1 MKCFNFKQK
10 LLGEFGTRSQPLNI
24 FKMYWKK
31 LSHEE
36 VKHKIFDALGKNFDY
51 RGERPIL
58 GIPGTYLDTS
68 EFYPDAPFLKDA
80 PYMTAMVK
88 NPNHIGIHTLSDKSV
103 LEVFEGT
110 QQIERDLIHLIA
122 EQIFKGKPNE
132 QDGYVATGGTE
143 ANIQAMW
150 VYRNYFKHEFGAQHQ
165 EIGLVYSED
174 SHYSMPKG
182 ANILGLQNIILKVNE
197 STRAILEEDLHLQI
211 DRAIEKGIKYFI
223 VIANL
228 STTMFGSVDDI
239 DALGDYF
246 SHRNLPFKLHV
257 DAAYGGFIYP
267 FTNPNSRFTFENP
280 YMTSITA
287 DGHKM
292 LQTPYG
298 TGLFL
303 IRKGFIHYVKTE
315 EANYIPGKDYTISG
329 SRSGANAISIWMILQ
344 IHGSEGWKYKMETL
358 CDKTERICSQLNRM
372 GVDYFRN
379 TFLNIIAIS
388 AQHISPELAHKYYL
402 VANSYENEPQ
412 WYKIVLM
419 PHVRQGTIDSFLMD
433 LEREISLIKK

>member
-1 MKCFNFKQK
+1 
-10 LLGEFGTRSQPLNI
+10 
-24 FKMYWKK
+24 MYWKK
-31 LSHEE
+31 RSHEQ
-36 VKHKIFDALGKNFDY
+36 VKEYIFKALEQNLDY
-51 RGERPIL
+51 RGDRPIL
-58 GIPGTYLDTS
+58 GIPGTYLDTT

-80 PYMTAMVK
+80 PFMSAMVR
-88 NPNHIGIHTLSDKSV
+88 NPNHIGVHTLSEDSV

-110 QQIERDLIHLIA
+110 QKIEKELIKLVA
-122 EQIFKGKPNE
+122 EEILNGDVDQ

-150 VYRNYFKHEFGAQHQ
+150 IYRNYFRKKFGARLG

-182 ANILGLQNIILKVNE
+182 ANILNLTNIILEVDPETREIKKE
-197 STRAILEEDLHLQI
+197 SLEQKIKE
-211 DRAIEKGIKYFI
+211 ASKNGIKYFI

-239 DALGDYF
+239 DMLGDF
-246 SHRNLPFKLHV
+246 FTKLNVQFKIHV

-267 FTNPNSRFTFENP
+267 FTNTTSRYTFQNP
-280 YMTSITA
+280 YMNSITA

-303 IRKGFIHYVKTE
+303 IRKDYFDFVKTD
-315 EANYIPGKDYTISG
+315 EAQYIPGKDFTISG
-329 SRSGANAISIWMILQ
+329 SRSGANAISMWMILQ

-358 CDKTERICSQLNRM
+358 CDKTERICKKLERM
-372 GVDYFRN
+372 GVEYFRN
-379 TFLNIIAIS
+379 PHLNIIAIKAKYMS
-388 AQHISPELAHKYYL
+388 KELANKYYL
-402 VANSYENEPQ
+402 VADSYEFEPK
-412 WYKIVLM
+412 WFKIVVM
-419 PHVRQGTIDSFLMD
+419 PHVKQGTIDAFLMD
-433 LEREISLIKK
+433 LESEVRGRK

>member
-1 MKCFNFKQK
+1 
-10 LLGEFGTRSQPLNI
+10 
-24 FKMYWKK
+24 MYWKK

-36 VKHKIFDALGKNFDY
+36 VKQRIFDALNKNFDY
-51 RGERPIL
+51 RGERPVL
-58 GIPGTYLDTS
+58 GIPGTYLDTA

-88 NPNHIGIHTLSDKSV
+88 NPNHIGVHTLSDKSV

-110 QQIERDLIHLIA
+110 QQIEKDLIKLIA
-122 EQIFKGKPNE
+122 EQIFKGNPNE

-150 VYRNYFKHEFGAQHQ
+150 VYRNYFRNEFGAKTD
-165 EIGLVYSED
+165 EIALVYSED

-182 ANILGLQNIILKVNE
+182 ANILGLHNIILKVDYL
-197 STRAILEEDLHLQI
+197 TRTILKENLHHKIEEATQ
-211 DRAIEKGIKYFI
+211 KGIKYFI

-246 SHRNLPFKLHV
+246 NEKELPFKLHV

-267 FTNPNSRFTFENP
+267 FTNTDSRFTFQNP
-280 YMTSITA
+280 YMSSITA

-303 IRKGFIHYVKTE
+303 IRKGLIQYVKTE

-344 IHGSEGWKYKMETL
+344 IHGSEGWRYKMETL
-358 CDKTERICSQLNRM
+358 CDRTERICSQLKRM
-372 GVDYFRN
+372 GVTYFRN
-379 TFLNIIAIS
+379 PFLNIIAID
-388 AQHISPELAHKYYL
+388 AQFISPELAHQYYL

-419 PHVRQGTIDSFLMD
+419 PHVRQGTIDNFLMD
-433 LEREISLIKK
+433 LEREISFQKK